1 MKGGVMH
8 ISGFRPSFERRY
20 EPNRMKKTH
29 KDSKE
34 ADFRAVLDAEMKK
47 MESQPTKVSDSI

>member
-1 MKGGVMH
+1 MH

-29 KDSKE
+29 KDDSKE

>member
-8 ISGFRPSFERRY
+8 ISGFRPAFGRKH
-20 EPNRMKKTH
+20 EPSRMKKPH

>member
-1 MKGGVMH
+1 MH
-8 ISGFRPSFERRY
+8 ISGFRPAFGRKH
-20 EPNRMKKTH
+20 EPSRMKKPH

>member
-1 MKGGVMH
+1 MH
-8 ISGFRPSFERRY
+8 ISGFMPSFERRY
-20 EPNRMKKTH
+20 EPNRMKTTH
-29 KDSKE
+29 KDDSKE